1 MHINILIIIGYK
13 QREYRDGRWR
23 TVCSVHTS
31 WKNNAETTQQ
41 QRTMSV
47 DSTIIIGV
55 DSFRTNDI

>member
-1 MHINILIIIGYK
+1 MHINILIIGYK

-31 WKNNAETTQQ
+31 RKNNAETKQ

-47 DSTIIIGV
+47 DNTIIIGV